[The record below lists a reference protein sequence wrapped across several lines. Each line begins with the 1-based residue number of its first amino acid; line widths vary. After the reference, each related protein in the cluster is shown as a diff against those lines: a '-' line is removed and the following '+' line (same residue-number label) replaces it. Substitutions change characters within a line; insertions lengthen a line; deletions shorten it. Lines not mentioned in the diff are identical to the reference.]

1 MKPRG
6 LSPRSTPAGSPRPSA
21 VKRRGRAGGPA
32 HPSSPASADAYGKIA
47 DGVITLDTD
56 GKILSVNPTAERI
69 LGHEAAAVLGKP
81 LSAFVRD
88 VAGSYGVACELVTDP
103 RGSLVVILRDATE
116 GKRADAAMREIA
128 EIGHDLGTTHDPE
141 EITGRIVGAVLRLFA
156 GRRSILYQRDRATG
170 ELVCVATA
178 GAGRQEQWIGR
189 RL

>member
-69 LGHEAAAVLGKP
+69 LGHEA
-81 LSAFVRD
+81 
-88 VAGSYGVACELVTDP
+88 E
-103 RGSLVVILRDATE
+103 
-116 GKRADAAMREIA
+116 
-128 EIGHDLGTTHDPE
+128 
-141 EITGRIVGAVLRLFA
+141 TGP
-156 GRRSILYQRDRATG
+156 
-170 ELVCVATA
+170 
-178 GAGRQEQWIGR
+178 
-189 RL
+189 